1 MIRAKLVFE
10 HGRWVLF
17 EAHGHADYDEAGND
31 IVCAAFSCLTR
42 TVARYCQKQDL
53 LQSIKV
59 CEEGIYFRLDPLAE
73 SKLKAVAAEILI
85 LGLKDLEKEFPENI
99 KLEIKGRE

>member
-1 MIRAKLVFE
+1 MISAKAVFE
-10 HGRWVLF
+10 KERWVLF
-17 EAHGHADYDEAGND
+17 EAHGHADYDDPGND

-42 TVARYCQKQDL
+42 TIARYCQKRDL
-53 LQSIKV
+53 LESIKV
-59 CEEGIYFRLDPLAE
+59 CEDGIYFRLDPLAE
-73 SKLKAVAAEILI
+73 SKSVAIAAEILI